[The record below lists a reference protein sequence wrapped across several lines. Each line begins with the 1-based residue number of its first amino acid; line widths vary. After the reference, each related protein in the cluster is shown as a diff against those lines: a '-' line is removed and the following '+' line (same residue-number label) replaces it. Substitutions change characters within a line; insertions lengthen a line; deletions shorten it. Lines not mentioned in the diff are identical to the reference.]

1 MRAGPNRLARIA
13 ALIPGVS
20 TPAQDMFLALRA
32 MIAGDMRL
40 PADMADDLHPCL
52 MLAATHPE
60 ADELSFEAATA
71 LLLADRIAK
80 GSGQD
85 DLFWHWDAFALHYRA
100 ADAPIRAALMQ
111 GFALS
116 MEMGALDCDLGPTL
130 DDLTTYDAAQIIG
143 HLRQTD
149 PRVQTS
155 GASPLFLDLPGPE
168 KGRSPRMARHPQ
180 DAGGLAQTCLE
191 ALTRPTA
198 RDVLEQIWADNAA
211 GIASRPAQEIAPVW
225 AAFRWMYET
234 RPNWDPARGAGRMQT
249 ALCPIP
255 WVTLPG

>member
-20 TPAQDMFLALRA
+20 TSAQDMFLALRA

-40 PADMADDLHPCL
+40 PADVADDLHPCI

-116 MEMGALDCDLGPTL
+116 METGALDCDLGPTL
-130 DDLTTYDAAQIIG
+130 DDLTTHDAAQIIG
-143 HLRQTD
+143 HLRQSD
-149 PRVQTS
+149 LRVPAP
-155 GASPLFLDLPGPE
+155 GASPLNFDLPAPHDGH
-168 KGRSPRMARHPQ
+168 SPRTSRQQQ
-180 DAGGLAQTCLE
+180 DTGRLAQTCLE
-191 ALTRPTA
+191 ALTQRTA
-198 RDVLEQIWADNAA
+198 RDRLERIWADNA
-211 GIASRPAQEIAPVW
+211 IAIVSRPSQEIAPVW

-234 RPNWDPARGAGRMQT
+234 QPNWDPMRDTGQKQS